1 MKKYFVL
8 LLCILCFIVGLLTG
22 IGYLNFKSSQ
32 KVSDASLVLTQ
43 VKDVFKLVNV
53 EAEFSEIFQE
63 KSYTL
68 IDFGPFK
75 KSIIVRVKARVLI
88 GYNLD
93 SSAIK
98 MDSAKRILRIF
109 TSQQPEV
116 ISNEMNIDYY
126 DIQQGTFNSF
136 SSEELNMIHDKA
148 RDIILRRVEKAEFF
162 ERARKRQEEYF
173 KTIYSYCELMNWKL
187 DLVTS
192 QAQPKNTK

>member
-1 MKKYFVL
+1 M
-8 LLCILCFIVGLLTG
+8 
-22 IGYLNFKSSQ
+22 
-32 KVSDASLVLTQ
+32 LTQ

-93 SSAIK
+93 SSTIK

-192 QAQPKNTK
+192 QAQPKNTN